1 MTEEGEIQFDNVLHD
16 LASLPKPLAQGLGDT
31 RDLCMNRYTFHK
43 SNSKKIVTSIFNDV
57 VKSANLL
64 DCRTQDATLENLLSS
79 GEFGAS
85 AGMGASSSSDEPCV
99 PDVTPEEVSSEFFR

>member
-1 MTEEGEIQFDNVLHD
+1 MMG
-16 LASLPKPLAQGLGDT
+16 
-31 RDLCMNRYTFHK
+31 
-43 SNSKKIVTSIFNDV
+43 
-57 VKSANLL
+57 KSANLL

-79 GEFGAS
+79 DEFGAS